1 MAEIYL
7 ATSTGPEGFHKE
19 VVIKRI
25 RSFLAGDSDFVEMF
39 KAEARLASRLEHPNV
54 VQIFDFDK
62 HEDTY
67 YLAMEYVRGCSVW
80 ELRRRCREQGRALPA
95 VLVAQVGVL
104 VARGLH
110 YAHRLVV
117 DGQPLH
123 LVHRDVTP
131 QNVLLSLDGAVKL
144 TDFGIAKRAG
154 HKHTAPGV
162 LKGKFSYMSPE
173 QARGDEVDARTDL
186 FALGVVLWEMLTGG
200 RLFDGDSEVAVLKA
214 VQQSAIAPPARLNP
228 EVPQDLSEVVLRA
241 LQRDPALRFQTA
253 GELERALGE
262 CVLRHARSVDDTDVG
277 AFVRQVLEADR
288 GPGADKAREPEAAP
302 QPVPTPV
309 REPTVAMPG
318 SRSGRQDS
326 TPRAVEAD
334 SVLYAST
341 QVLAERG
348 EPGASSATAEPR
360 SAEPVAAVP
369 SASAPQ
375 RAPGPAAAV
384 APAAPP
390 PGRRTPWAVVAAV
403 AVALVAG
410 AAVLSLSRK
419 GQEAPAAPPAAAP
432 AAHQGAVSQP
442 RGRTT
447 DEPAAGASAGDSEQP
462 AAPAEATTPQ
472 EQAPGTLVIIA
483 RPYAKRVLLDGKVI
497 AEELDQN
504 LTLSLPAGRHRLV
517 FQHDKKTEACEFTL
531 KPGGRKE
538 CRFDALQ

>member
-7 ATSTGPEGFHKE
+7 ATSTGPEGFQKE

-54 VQIFDFDK
+54 VQIFDFGR

-67 YLAMEYVRGCSVW
+67 YLAMEHVRGCSLW
-80 ELRRRCREQGRALPA
+80 ELRRRCREQGRVLPP

-117 DGQPLH
+117 DGEALH

-154 HKHTAPGV
+154 HKLTAPGV
-162 LKGKFSYMSPE
+162 LKGKFAYMSPE
-173 QARGDEVDARTDL
+173 QARGDEVDARTDV

-277 AFVRQVLEADR
+277 AFVRQVLESDKVQE
-288 GPGADKAREPEAAP
+288 ADKVQEPQAAP
-302 QPVPTPV
+302 QPVSAPV

-318 SRSGRQDS
+318 ARSRQQGSA
-326 TPRAVEAD
+326 PRALEAD

-341 QVLAERG
+341 QVLADG
-348 EPGASSATAEPR
+348 SAPAASSAT
-360 SAEPVAAVP
+360 AEPVAAVP

-375 RAPGPAAAV
+375 RAPEPAPALAPAPV
-384 APAAPP
+384 APV
-390 PGRRTPWAVVAAV
+390 PGRRTPRVVVAAV
-403 AVALVAG
+403 TVALVAG
-410 AAVLSLSRK
+410 AAVLGLSRER
-419 GQEAPAAPPAAAP
+419 QESPAVPTAAPAAPQAP
-432 AAHQGAVSQP
+432 APQP
-442 RGRTT
+442 Q
-447 DEPAAGASAGDSEQP
+447 SAPTAEQP
-462 AAPAEATTPQ
+462 NAPAEAATAQ
-472 EQAPGTLVIIA
+472 EEAPGTLVIIA

-517 FQHDKKTEACEFTL
+517 FQHDKKTEVCDFTL